1 MYTPPVFAVCVC
13 MVCLCNCSIGSTVQ
27 LESISMYSC
36 FCFIVPYGYQKGDV
50 TVGITP
56 ASSAISPVS
65 PSAIV
70 SLFSYFRPF
79 MSVRIVILLAL
90 LYSSDVSFW
99 HVVPILL
106 CLFAGL
112 AGSHWPIGK
121 SKTFIID
128 TAHYTRQS

>member
-36 FCFIVPYGYQKGDV
+36 LLHSSMRISKGGCDSWYHPRVVRHQSSQSIDYCFIVF
-50 TVGITP
+50 
-56 ASSAISPVS
+56 
-65 PSAIV
+65 
-70 SLFSYFRPF
+70 LFSPF